1 MSASKST
8 ETDLR
13 LAGGEELD
21 RVVYTEAQIAE
32 RVRSLAAEIAEDYR
46 GIIGEDRLH
55 AEPPIAVGLLRG
67 AFVFL
72 ADLARAME
80 IPMECDFIHISSY
93 GRGTEPSEV
102 KLLKDL
108 DNPISGRHI
117 LVVEDIVDTGGTL
130 DYLIEILEAR
140 HPASVKVCSLID
152 KTPRR
157 EATVNAH
164 YVGFRMEE
172 DAFVVGYGLDY
183 ADRYRNLPYIAAL
196 NPDSIGS

>member
-1 MSASKST
+1 MST
-8 ETDLR
+8 PNRPNDRR
-13 LAGGEELD
+13 LSGGVD
-21 RVVYTEAQIAE
+21 VNRIVYDEAEIAE
-32 RVRSLAAEIAEDYR
+32 RVRALAKEIAADYR
-46 GIIGEDRLH
+46 DLIGEARIH
-55 AEPPIAVGLLRG
+55 EEPPIAVGLLRG

-80 IPMECDFIHISSY
+80 IPIECDFIHISSY

-130 DYLIEILEAR
+130 DYLVELLEAR

-164 YVGFRMEE
+164 YVGFKLDE
-172 DAFVVGYGLDY
+172 DAFVVGYGLDF
-183 ADRYRNLPYIAAL
+183 AERYRNLPYIAEL
-196 NPDSIGS
+196 NPDSIG

>member
-1 MSASKST
+1 MSTSKPT
-8 ETDLR
+8 DNDLR
-13 LAGGEELD
+13 LAGRED
-21 RVVYTEAQIAE
+21 VAQIVYTEDQIAE
-32 RVRSLAAEIAEDYR
+32 RVRALAQEIAADYR
-46 GIIGEDRLH
+46 ATIGEGRIH
-55 AEPPIAVGLLRG
+55 EEPPIAVGLLRG

-80 IPMECDFIHISSY
+80 IPLECDFIHISSY
-93 GRGTEPSEV
+93 GRGTEPSEI

-130 DYLIEILEAR
+130 DYLVELLEAR

-164 YVGFRMEE
+164 YVGFKLDE

-183 ADRYRNLPYIAAL
+183 AERYRNLPYIAAL
-196 NPDSIGS
+196 DPDSVGS

>member
-1 MSASKST
+1 MST
-8 ETDLR
+8 PNRPNDRR
-13 LAGGEELD
+13 LSGGVD
-21 RVVYTEAQIAE
+21 VNRIVYDEAQIAE
-32 RVRSLAAEIAEDYR
+32 RVRTLAAEIAADYR
-46 GIIGEDRLH
+46 DLIGEARIH
-55 AEPPIAVGLLRG
+55 EEPPIAVGLLRG

-80 IPMECDFIHISSY
+80 IPIECDFIHISSY

-130 DYLIEILEAR
+130 DYLVELLEAR

-164 YVGFRMEE
+164 YVGFKLDE
-172 DAFVVGYGLDY
+172 DAFVVGYGLDF
-183 ADRYRNLPYIAAL
+183 AERYRNLPYIAEL
-196 NPDSIGS
+196 NPDSIG

>member
-1 MSASKST
+1 MSAPRST

-13 LAGGEELD
+13 LAGREELD
-21 RVVYTEAQIAE
+21 RIVYTEAQIAE
-32 RVRSLAAEIAEDYR
+32 RVRSLATEIAEDYR
-46 GIIGEDRLH
+46 EIIGEDRLH
-55 AEPPIAVGLLRG
+55 TEPPIAVGLLRG

-72 ADLARAME
+72 ADLARAMA

>member
-1 MSASKST
+1 MSAPKST
-8 ETDLR
+8 GNDLR
-13 LAGGEELD
+13 LAGSEELTGIIYHED
-21 RVVYTEAQIAE
+21 QILE
-32 RVRSLAAEIAEDYR
+32 RVEALAEEIAADYR
-46 GIIGEDRLH
+46 EAIGEDRLH

-72 ADLARAME
+72 ADLARAMQ
-80 IPMECDFIHISSY
+80 IPLECDFIHISSY

-164 YVGFRMEE
+164 YVGFKLDE

-183 ADRYRNLPYIAAL
+183 AERYRNLPYIAEL

>member
-1 MSASKST
+1 MSPSKPT
-8 ETDLR
+8 DNDLR
-13 LAGGEELD
+13 LAGSEELKGIIYD
-21 RVVYTEAQIAE
+21 EAQILERVEALAE
-32 RVRSLAAEIAEDYR
+32 RIAADYR
-46 GIIGEDRLH
+46 ELIGEDRLH

-72 ADLARAME
+72 ADLARAMA
-80 IPMECDFIHISSY
+80 IPLECDFIHISSY

-164 YVGFRMEE
+164 YVGFKLDE

-183 ADRYRNLPYIAAL
+183 AERYRNLPYIAEL
-196 NPDSIGS
+196 DPDSVG

>member
-1 MSASKST
+1 MSAQRST
-8 ETDLR
+8 DNDLR
-13 LAGGEELD
+13 LAGSEELKGIIYRQD
-21 RVVYTEAQIAE
+21 QILE
-32 RVRSLAAEIAEDYR
+32 RVQTLAREIAADYR
-46 GIIGEDRLH
+46 EVIGEDRLH

-80 IPMECDFIHISSY
+80 IPLECDFIHISSY

-130 DYLIEILEAR
+130 DYLVEILEAR

-164 YVGFRMEE
+164 YVGFKLDE

-183 ADRYRNLPYIAAL
+183 AERYRNLPYIAEL
-196 NPDSIGS
+196 NPDSIGG

>member
-1 MSASKST
+1 MSAPRST
-8 ETDLR
+8 NDDLR
-13 LAGGEELD
+13 LAGSEELKGIIYRQD
-21 RVVYTEAQIAE
+21 QILE
-32 RVRSLAAEIAEDYR
+32 RVQTLAREIAADYR
-46 GIIGEDRLH
+46 ELIGEDRLH

-80 IPMECDFIHISSY
+80 IPLECDFIHISSY

-164 YVGFRMEE
+164 YVGFKLDE

-183 ADRYRNLPYIAAL
+183 AERYRNLPYIAEL
-196 NPDSIGS
+196 DPDSIGG

>member
-1 MSASKST
+1 MSAHGPT
-8 ETDLR
+8 NDDLR
-13 LAGGEELD
+13 LAGSEELTGIIYHED
-21 RVVYTEAQIAE
+21 QILE
-32 RVRSLAAEIAEDYR
+32 RVRALAAEIADDYR
-46 GIIGEDRLH
+46 EIIGEARIH
-55 AEPPIAVGLLRG
+55 SEPPIAVGLLRG

-80 IPMECDFIHISSY
+80 IPLECDFIHISSY

-130 DYLIEILEAR
+130 DYLVELLEAR

-164 YVGFRMEE
+164 YVGFKLDE

-183 ADRYRNLPYIAAL
+183 AERYRNLPYIAEL
-196 NPDSIGS
+196 NPDSIGA

>member
-1 MSASKST
+1 MSGHHPP
-8 ETDLR
+8 DDRR
-13 LAGGEELD
+13 LSG
-21 RVVYTEAQIAE
+21 RVDVTRIVYDEAEIAD
-32 RVRSLAAEIAEDYR
+32 RVRSLAAEIAADYR
-46 GIIGEDRLH
+46 EIIGEEH
-55 AEPPIAVGLLRG
+55 IHEAPPIAVGLLRG

-80 IPMECDFIHISSY
+80 VPMECDFIHISSY

-130 DYLIEILEAR
+130 DYLVELLEAR

-164 YVGFRMEE
+164 YVGFKLDE
-172 DAFVVGYGLDY
+172 DAFVVGYGLDF
-183 ADRYRNLPYIAAL
+183 AERYRNLPYIAEL
-196 NPDSIGS
+196 NPDSIGA

>member
-1 MSASKST
+1 MSAHRST
-8 ETDLR
+8 NNDLR
-13 LAGGEELD
+13 LAGSEELKGIIYD
-21 RVVYTEAQIAE
+21 EAQILERVEALAE
-32 RVRSLAAEIAEDYR
+32 RIAADYR
-46 GIIGEDRLH
+46 ELIGEDRLH

-80 IPMECDFIHISSY
+80 IPLECDFIHISSY

-164 YVGFRMEE
+164 YVGFKLDE

-183 ADRYRNLPYIAAL
+183 AERYRNLPYIAEL